1 MNRRGCVMNMYE
13 LLEKNVKRNPKTVFL
28 VRENVTFEEFPNLVK
43 ARATTL
49 RDLGVKPGDVVGVL
63 SHNLP
68 QFPITMFAIWY
79 LGGTVLLLDTNLTP
93 VEYDNMTS
101 LTGCKFVCA
110 EKSFFYKAK
119 GFKFFDIETEDEK
132 TDEKLKAYHLKDTD
146 IATMSFTSGSTGT
159 PKVVPLTHFNL
170 VSCSENLEY
179 LSQWLKP
186 GEMYYAFLPLYHV
199 FGFAVGFLAPLHF
212 GMGILLQATI
222 NPNAIM
228 AECAQYKR
236 QVIPAVPKLW
246 EIFRKKIIDG
256 VKAKKKWWLVSFIMN
271 NQKWLRMIGL
281 GKLVDKV
288 LTQIRAVFGGR
299 ARLLV
304 AGGAA
309 TKPEVEKFYT
319 QLGMAFVQGYGMTET
334 VGPICC
340 SRPLKKRVPYAFGAP
355 MGDTECEIRN
365 ADESGIGMLWVRGS
379 QILGGYLNNEAAN
392 KECFDKDGFFCTGD
406 LVSKDKNGELHFAG
420 RKKQVIVLDSGKNV
434 YPDELEALFIEIEGV
449 KNVAVFEHE
458 VNGKTVAYGVF
469 QVEPEMTIEKLAAAI
484 VEANKKVAS
493 YKWVTHFAMTTEDL
507 PVTSTQKI
515 KHHVVRQWLKDGK
528 YTIRHE

>member
-1 MNRRGCVMNMYE
+1 MNMYE

-28 VRENVTFEEFPNLVK
+28 VRENVTFEEMPELIK

-49 RDLGVKPGDVVGVL
+49 KNAGVKAGDVVGVL
-63 SHNLP
+63 SHNIP
-68 QFPITMFAIWY
+68 EFPVTLFAIWY

-93 VEYDNMTS
+93 VEYDNMTER
-101 LTGCKFVCA
+101 TGCKLVCA
-110 EKSFFYKAK
+110 EKSFFYKSK
-119 GFKFFDIETEDEK
+119 NFEFFDIQTKD
-132 TDEKLKAYHLKDTD
+132 KDTD
-146 IATMSFTSGSTGT
+146 AKLKPYPLKDKDIATLSFTSGSTGQ

-170 VSCSENLEY
+170 VSCSDNLEY
-179 LSQWLKP
+179 LNQWLKP
-186 GEMYYAFLPLYHV
+186 GEMFYAFLPLYHV

-212 GMGILLQATI
+212 GMGILLQSTI

-228 AECAQYKR
+228 ADFAQYKP

-256 VKAKKKWWLVSFIMN
+256 IKAKKKWGLVSFVMN
-271 NQKWLRMIGL
+271 NQKVLRAMGM

-288 LTQIRAVFGGR
+288 LNQIRAVFGGR

-340 SRPLKKRVPYAFGAP
+340 SKPLKKRVAYAFGAP
-355 MGDTECEIRN
+355 MGDTEIQIRN
-365 ADESGIGMLWVRGS
+365 KDEDGIGMLWVRGN
-379 QILGGYLNNEAAN
+379 QVLCGYLNNDEAN
-392 KECFDKDGFFCTGD
+392 KEAFDKENFFCTGD
-406 LVSKDKNGELHFAG
+406 LVSMDKNGELHFAG

-434 YPDELEALFIEIEGV
+434 YPDELEGLFMEIPGV
-449 KNVAVFEHE
+449 KSVAVFEHE
-458 VNGKTVAYGVF
+458 INGKTVAYGVF
-469 QVEPEMTIEKLAAAI
+469 SVEPDMTMEKLAAA
-484 VEANKKVAS
+484 VAEKNKKVAS
-493 YKWVTHFAMTTEDL
+493 YKWVTHFAMTTDDL

-515 KHHVVRQWLKDGK
+515 KHHVVRQWLMDGK
-528 YTIRHE
+528 YTDRHE

>member
-1 MNRRGCVMNMYE
+1 MNMYQ
-13 LLEKNVKRNPKTVFL
+13 LLEKNVERNPETVFL
-28 VRENVTFEEFPNLVK
+28 VRENVNFKDFVGLVK

-49 RDLGVKPGDVVGVL
+49 RDSGVKAGDVVGVL

-79 LGGTVLLLDTNLTP
+79 LGGTVLLLDTNLASS
-93 VEYDNMTS
+93 EYDNMTKI
-101 LTGCKFVCA
+101 TECKFVCA
-110 EKSFFYKAK
+110 EKSFFFDTKN
-119 GFKFFDIETEDEK
+119 FKFFDIETKDGK
-132 TDEKLKAYHLKDTD
+132 ADTKLKPYKLKDDD
-146 IATMSFTSGSTGT
+146 IATLSFTSGSTGV
-159 PKVVPLTHFNL
+159 PKIVPLTHFNL
-170 VSCSENLEY
+170 VSCSDNLEY
-179 LSQWLKP
+179 LNQWLKP
-186 GEMYYAFLPLYHV
+186 GEIFYAFLPLYHV

-212 GMGILLQATI
+212 GMGILLQSTI

-228 AECAQYKR
+228 ADFAEYKP

-246 EIFRKKIIDG
+246 EIFRKKIIDSI
-256 VKAKKKWWLVSFIMN
+256 KAKKKWGLVSFIMN
-271 NQKWLRMIGL
+271 HQKMLRVIGM

-288 LTQIRAVFGGR
+288 LGQIRSVFGGR

-340 SRPLKKRVPYAFGAP
+340 SRPLKKRVAYAFGAP
-355 MGDTECEIRN
+355 MGDTECQIRN
-365 ADESGIGMLWVRGS
+365 KDESGIGVLWVRGN
-379 QILGGYLNNEAAN
+379 QVLGGYMNNEDAN

-406 LVSKDKNGELHFAG
+406 LVSMDKNGELHFAG

-434 YPDELEALFIEIEGV
+434 YPDELEGLFLEIPGV

-458 VNGKTVAYGVF
+458 VNDKTVAYAVF
-469 QVEPEMTIEKLAAAI
+469 SVEDGMTLDKLAAA
-484 VEANKKVAS
+484 VAEKNKKVAP

-515 KHHVVRQWLKDGK
+515 KHHVVRQWLIDGK
-528 YTIRHE
+528 YPNKHE